1 MKYIDITRTIRPD
14 METYPGDPTVQVI
27 SETNNKSKNLIISK
41 LSFGSHTGTHID
53 APFHVFKDGDSIA
66 NFPLQLSSGNA
77 LLIKCDEPMS
87 KIKKTI
93 EYIGIQFL
101 IFKKSDKT
109 PQFPIIDQ
117 PLAKEF
123 KELGTEMIG
132 TDLLSIDAESDESLL
147 NHKNILSQKIWIV
160 ESLDLSSA
168 RPGIYRYIFLPMKTS
183 AHDGSPAR
191 ALLITDNE

>member
-1 MKYIDITRTIRPD
+1 
-14 METYPGDPTVQVI
+14 
-27 SETNNKSKNLIISK
+27 
-41 LSFGSHTGTHID
+41 
-53 APFHVFKDGDSIA
+53 
-66 NFPLQLSSGNA
+66 
-77 LLIKCDEPMS
+77 
-87 KIKKTI
+87 
-93 EYIGIQFL
+93 
-101 IFKKSDKT
+101 
-109 PQFPIIDQ
+109 
-117 PLAKEF
+117 
-123 KELGTEMIG
+123 MIG